1 MSSNLS
7 RCAKV
12 ISHYA
17 FITVSS
23 LSKKNIFQK
32 CYFGEVAKMQE
43 RQIRMYVES
52 LSHFHIFFRLFCFR
66 IQILSLKN
74 GVYLS
79 DCISTSMQ
87 FLAVIIGIFPG
98 LHLSKCLKSEK
109 KKRRSQ
115 DSQTRRAKY
124 AVAQNHIPRTCSS
137 CQAIQCNQLVLF
149 KRNWLSPDNAVITEA
164 NGFQHYAAPI
174 LPHLEDF
181 GSDCVPISIGNF
193 LNTAIRSSGRFSR
206 SGGGNLGI

>member
-1 MSSNLS
+1 MQNLF
-7 RCAKV
+7 
-12 ISHYA
+12 Y
-17 FITVSS
+17 
-23 LSKKNIFQK
+23 IFLI
-32 CYFGEVAKMQE
+32 Y
-43 RQIRMYVES
+43 
-52 LSHFHIFFRLFCFR
+52 FHISIGLFCFR
-66 IQILSLKN
+66 IQILFSKN

-79 DCISTSMQ
+79 VCISTVYNPLQLLQACFQGSI
-87 FLAVIIGIFPG
+87 LISVY
-98 LHLSKCLKSEK
+98 KKK

-124 AVAQNHIPRTCSS
+124 VVAQNHVPRTCSS
-137 CQAIQCNQLVLF
+137 CQAIQCNQLVPF

-174 LPHLEDF
+174 FPHLEDF
-181 GSDCVPISIGNF
+181 GSDCVPVSIGNF